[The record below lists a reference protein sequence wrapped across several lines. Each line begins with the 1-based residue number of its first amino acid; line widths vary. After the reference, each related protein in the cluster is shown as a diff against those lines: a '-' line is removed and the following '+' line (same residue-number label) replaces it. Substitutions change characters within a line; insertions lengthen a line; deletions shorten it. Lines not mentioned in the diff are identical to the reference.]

1 MLELNKVT
9 VVIEPDADE
18 QPALHKAK
26 QVAKLADCELELL
39 LAEYN
44 SYLEDGYYFDPV
56 QAQKLRYEHG
66 DRRMEELQ
74 ALADSLREQGL
85 EVSCT
90 TAWGNPPHLEIV
102 SRIKESK
109 PGLVIKS
116 TRHHSNV
123 ARLLLSNEDWELVRY
138 CPVPLLL
145 VKSQDWSREPV
156 FVAAV
161 DPDHQHDKPAALD
174 NKLIATAQTMA
185 RLAEGSVHL
194 YHSSWV
200 PPLSGVY
207 PLVTDAD
214 AENQKLSE
222 LAERFE
228 VSPDNCHWSNEE
240 ISHGLPTQVQ
250 ELGASVVVMGAVSRS
265 RLDRLLVGNTAER
278 VMDNLE
284 CDVLVVKPVKMPALN
299 QILVQAFAPTRITS
313 DAVM

>member
-1 MLELNKVT
+1 MLQLDKVM
-9 VVIEPDADE
+9 VVIEPDADA
-18 QPALHKAK
+18 QPALDKAK

-66 DRRMEELQ
+66 DRRMEELE
-74 ALADSLREQGL
+74 ALAGPLREQGL

-109 PGLVIKS
+109 PGLVIRS
-116 TRHHSNV
+116 TRHHSKV
-123 ARLLLSNEDWELVRY
+123 SRLLLSNEDWELVRY

-145 VKSQDWSREPV
+145 VKSQDWTHEPV
-156 FVAAV
+156 FLAAV

-185 RLAEGSVHL
+185 RLAGGSVQL

-214 AENQKLSE
+214 AENQKLSD
-222 LAERFE
+222 LAERFDI
-228 VSPDNCHWSNEE
+228 SPENCHWSNGE
-240 ISHGLPTQVQ
+240 ISHGLPESVA

-284 CDVLVVKPVKMPALN
+284 CDVLVVKPDEMPALN
-299 QILVQAFAPTRITS
+299 QILV
-313 DAVM
+313 